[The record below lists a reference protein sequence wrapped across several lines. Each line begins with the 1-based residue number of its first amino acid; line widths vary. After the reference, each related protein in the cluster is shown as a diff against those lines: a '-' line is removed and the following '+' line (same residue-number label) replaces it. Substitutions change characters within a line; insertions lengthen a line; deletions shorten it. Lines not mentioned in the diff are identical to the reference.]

1 MTEGEREAM
10 RMLDAAKCNANK
22 DNEDRRRG
30 LGVLEYT
37 SLILDVLL
45 KVGLREGNMWSRL
58 RSKEGIMLGQ
68 ELSSR
73 GKASRVPK
81 V

>member
-1 MTEGEREAM
+1 M

-30 LGVLEYT
+30 LGVFEYT
-37 SLILDVLL
+37 GLILDVLL

-68 ELSSR
+68 ELPSR
-73 GKASRVPK
+73 EKASK
-81 V
+81 VRKV